1 MPQNK
6 IEIRSIVDN
15 VTTDDNGCTVS
26 GKAICFNTPTVL
38 YQDPYDGF
46 EYHEIVSPTAL
57 DGCDL
62 TDVPLLYN
70 HDDSKAN
77 ILARCKD
84 GTLTLDKRDD
94 GLYFT
99 ATLNTN
105 LGKDVYTAIKA
116 GDITGCSFGFHCNGD
131 TTENTEEYS
140 LRTITSISELSDIS
154 IVDNPA
160 YQQTNVEARSI
171 DELNKQRKDDI
182 QRARLILLTFLS

>member
-26 GKAICFNTPTVL
+26 GKAICFDTPTVL
-38 YQDPYDGF
+38 YQDHYDGF
-46 EYHEIVSPTAL
+46 EYRETVSSTAL

-84 GTLTLDKRDD
+84 GTLTLDKRAD
-94 GLYFT
+94 GLYFK

-116 GDITGCSFGFHCNGD
+116 GDITGCSFGFYCNGD
-131 TTENTEEYS
+131 TTENTEDYS

-182 QRARLILLTFLS
+182 QRARLILLTF

>member
-26 GKAICFNTPTVL
+26 GKAICFDTPTVL
-38 YQDPYDGF
+38 YQDHYDGF
-46 EYHEIVSPTAL
+46 EYREIVSSTAL

-84 GTLTLDKRDD
+84 GTLTLDKRAD
-94 GLYFT
+94 GLYFK

-116 GDITGCSFGFHCNGD
+116 GDITGCSFGFYCNGD

-160 YQQTNVEARSI
+160 YQQTTVEARSI

-182 QRARLILLTFLS
+182 QRARLILLTF

>member
-26 GKAICFNTPTVL
+26 GKAICFDTPTVL
-38 YQDPYDGF
+38 YQDHYAGF
-46 EYHEIVSPTAL
+46 EYREIVSPTAL

-84 GTLTLDKRDD
+84 GTLTLYKRAD

-116 GDITGCSFGFHCNGD
+116 GDITGCSFGFYCNGD

-182 QRARLILLTFLS
+182 QRARLILLTF

>member
-26 GKAICFNTPTVL
+26 GKAICFNMPTVL

-46 EYHEIVSPTAL
+46 EYREIVSSTAL

-84 GTLTLDKRDD
+84 GTLTLDKRAD

-116 GDITGCSFGFHCNGD
+116 GDITGCSFGFYCNGD
-131 TTENTEEYS
+131 TAENTEDYS

-171 DELNKQRKDDI
+171 DELNKQRKDAI

>member
-46 EYHEIVSPTAL
+46 EYREIVSPTAL

-84 GTLTLDKRDD
+84 GTLTLDKRAD

-105 LGKDVYTAIKA
+105 MGKDVYT
-116 GDITGCSFGFHCNGD
+116 
-131 TTENTEEYS
+131 
-140 LRTITSISELSDIS
+140 LLS
-154 IVDNPA
+154 
-160 YQQTNVEARSI
+160 
-171 DELNKQRKDDI
+171 
-182 QRARLILLTFLS
+182 

>member
-1 MPQNK
+1 MPRNK

-26 GKAICFNTPTVL
+26 GKAICFDTPTVL
-38 YQDPYDGF
+38 YQDYYDGF
-46 EYHEIVSPTAL
+46 EYREIVSPTAL

-84 GTLTLDKRDD
+84 GTLTLDKRAD
-94 GLYFT
+94 GLYFK

-116 GDITGCSFGFHCNGD
+116 GDITGCSFGFYCNGD
-131 TTENTEEYS
+131 TTENTEDYS
-140 LRTITSISELSDIS
+140 LRTITSISELSDIC

-171 DELNKQRKDDI
+171 DELDKQRKDDI
-182 QRARLILLTFLS
+182 QRARLILLTF